1 MTPITVTA
9 CGLPAIPTRFRTV
22 EDEVNR
28 TASKPP
34 PLIASR
40 TGAGGGA
47 ARTVRYAVT
56 SSASQPRSISRA
68 SSVSVAMSA
77 RGSSTRLIGSSTS
90 SYGGQAAARP
100 SADCSPPGT
109 RSGRMP
115 KSSSAAEVCSPT
127 AATLTPA
134 NARASRPY
142 SSKRSRIA
150 RTALTDVKA
159 THWYRP
165 VTRPLTARS
174 ICCGVRGGSTA
185 MVGTSSGTAPYS
197 RRRSRHHGGLLLG
210 PGHQHPPAEQRLGL
224 EPRQRVPGRHRVADH
239 GHRRA
244 GRVVASDTPAA
255 LRSGPMRPR
264 VEATV
269 CCALVAPSQV
279 TANGVVSGQ
288 PAAISILASSAGP
301 ASAPS
306 TTSVA
311 GL

>member
-1 MTPITVTA
+1 
-9 CGLPAIPTRFRTV
+9 
-22 EDEVNR
+22 
-28 TASKPP
+28 
-34 PLIASR
+34 
-40 TGAGGGA
+40 
-47 ARTVRYAVT
+47 
-56 SSASQPRSISRA
+56 
-68 SSVSVAMSA
+68 
-77 RGSSTRLIGSSTS
+77 
-90 SYGGQAAARP
+90 
-100 SADCSPPGT
+100 
-109 RSGRMP
+109 MP

-150 RTALTDVKA
+150 RTAFTDVKA

-165 VTRPLTARS
+165 VTSPLTARS

-185 MVGTSSGTAPYS
+185 IVGTSSGTAPYS
-197 RRRSRHHGGLLLG
+197 RRRCDTTAACSLVRGTSTRQPNSGLVSNHDSVSRAATASPTTATAG
-210 PGHQHPPAEQRLGL
+210 PAVL
-224 EPRQRVPGRHRVADH
+224 
-239 GHRRA
+239 
-244 GRVVASDTPAA
+244 ASDTPAA
-255 LRSGPMRPR
+255 LRSGPIRPR

-269 CCALVAPSQV
+269 CCALVVPSQV
-279 TANGVVSGQ
+279 MANGVASGQ